1 MSDVKS
7 VIALLCKHIKLL
19 YNVNVK
25 SEHFRL
31 SKFSNTE
38 ESCVSLH
45 FYLFQLYENCLN
57 RGCLVCSH
65 PKSSILILVTQFQMT
80 RCLYGCPF
88 CLQVCLMW
96 DILYKMCKEMY
107 PGLHEGQISSTKHYI
122 PLTKKFQLVKCIC
135 I

>member
-38 ESCVSLH
+38 ESCVRLN
-45 FYLFQLYENCLN
+45 FYFFQLYENRLN
-57 RGCLVCSH
+57 HGHLACSH
-65 PKSSILILVTQFQMT
+65 PKSSILILVTQFQMI
-80 RCLYGCPF
+80 RCLYCCSF
-88 CLQVCLMW
+88 CLQVSLMW
-96 DILYKMCKEMY
+96 EILYKMCKEMY
-107 PGLHEGQISSTKHYI
+107 PGLHEGKISNT
-122 PLTKKFQLVKCIC
+122 
-135 I
+135 